1 MIRFDGNR
9 IELNKNMNEKFE
21 RTLKKEFGIIAERLS
36 IAIVDVAKRVLPLA
50 AVTTCRG
57 TINCMY
63 CN

>member
-1 MIRFDGNR
+1 
-9 IELNKNMNEKFE
+9 MNEKFE